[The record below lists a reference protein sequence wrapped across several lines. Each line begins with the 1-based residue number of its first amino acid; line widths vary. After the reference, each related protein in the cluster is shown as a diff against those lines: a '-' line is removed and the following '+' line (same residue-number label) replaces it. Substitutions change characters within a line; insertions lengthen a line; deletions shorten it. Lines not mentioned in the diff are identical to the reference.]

1 MITAVAVEI
10 KRKANKTGNE
20 SPKDRTAGTDLP
32 DSRDSA
38 NGVPGSG
45 HRSVGIRTPDS
56 RASGRREAGF
66 RNGTKK
72 QRPLRFTPETAFI
85 HSITIQLLKRYA
97 GSSHLST

>member
-20 SPKDRTAGTDLP
+20 A
-32 DSRDSA
+32 
-38 NGVPGSG
+38 PGSG
-45 HRSVGIRTPDS
+45 HRNTGIKIAES
-56 RASGRREAGF
+56 RASESREPDF
-66 RNGTKK
+66 RNGAKK
-72 QRPLRFTPETAFI
+72 QRPLRFTPETASI

>member
-20 SPKDRTAGTDLP
+20 A
-32 DSRDSA
+32 
-38 NGVPGSG
+38 PGSG
-45 HRSVGIRTPDS
+45 HRNTGIKIAES
-56 RASGRREAGF
+56 RASGSREPDLGMAL
-66 RNGTKK
+66 KK

>member
-20 SPKDRTAGTDLP
+20 A
-32 DSRDSA
+32 
-38 NGVPGSG
+38 PGSG
-45 HRSVGIRTPDS
+45 HRNTGIKIAES
-56 RASGRREAGF
+56 RASGSREPDFGMALK
-66 RNGTKK
+66 NKD
-72 QRPLRFTPETAFI
+72 LRFTPETAFI